1 MQRLLKLQEE
11 VVVRRMF
18 LEILLGFIGISAGL
32 FCATGFFAL
41 ITMLGLINRFA
52 QKTRTAMDI
61 VWYEECVIF
70 GVTIGTVWMLFQIIL
85 PFGNMGVAVIGLF
98 GGIYAGCLSVAL
110 AETIKTIPI
119 LIRRVK
125 IEKGI
130 GTGILLFAIGKSI
143 GSLIYFFWLNYIGKG

>member
-1 MQRLLKLQEE
+1 MS
-11 VVVRRMF
+11 RMF
-18 LEILLGFIGISAGL
+18 LEILLGSLGISAGL

-61 VWYEECVIF
+61 VWYEECVIW
-70 GVTIGTVWMLFQIIL
+70 GVTLGTVWMLFQIGL
-85 PFGNMGVAVIGLF
+85 PFRDAGVAVIGMF

-119 LIRRVK
+119 LIRRLE
-125 IEKGI
+125 IEKGL
-130 GTGILLFAIGKSI
+130 GTGILLFALGKSI
-143 GSLIYFFWLNYIGKG
+143 GSFIYFFWLDYIGKG